1 MAANPKTTATGQ
13 RTRPARAWV
22 IAAIELVTPTT
33 SNDVAMAALASIPA
47 T

>member
-1 MAANPKTTATGQ
+1 MAAAPKSAATRH

-22 IAAIELVTPTT
+22 IAPIALVTPTT
-33 SNDVAMAALASIPA
+33 NRDVAMAGLASMPA